1 MRTRNSNKAQATEE
15 PVALTP
21 AQETVIAQLL
31 AGKTQ
36 ADAAQ
41 EAGVRPEQVSR
52 WKSDD
57 PAFVAEYNRR
67 TLSLW
72 ESNRAELLDLAREA
86 RKTLRELLT
95 SENDSIRLR
104 AAVSILNAQ
113 QEPDRFMPTTP
124 GAVAKEQS
132 RAKVLDSLSFL

>member
-1 MRTRNSNKAQATEE
+1 MRTRNSKKAQATEE

-124 GAVAKEQS
+124 GAVAMEQS
-132 RAKVLDSLSFL
+132 RQKVLDSLSFL

>member
-1 MRTRNSNKAQATEE
+1 MRTRNSKKAQATEE

-124 GAVAKEQS
+124 QAVAKEQS
-132 RAKVLDSLSFL
+132 RQQVLDSLSFL

>member
-1 MRTRNSNKAQATEE
+1 MRTRNSKKAQATEE

-21 AQETVIAQLL
+21 AQEIVIAQLL

-124 GAVAKEQS
+124 GAVAMEQS
-132 RAKVLDSLSFL
+132 RQKVLDSLSFL

>member
-1 MRTRNSNKAQATEE
+1 MRARNGKKAQDVEE

-21 AQETVIAQLL
+21 VQETVIAHLL

-41 EAGVRPEQVSR
+41 EVGLRPEQVSR

-57 PAFVAEYNRR
+57 PTFVAEFNRR
-67 TLSLW
+67 TLALW
-72 ESNRAELLDLAREA
+72 DSNRAELLDLAREA
-86 RKTLRELLT
+86 RKTLRDLLT

-113 QEPDRFMPTTP
+113 REPARDLPTTP
-124 GAVAKEQS
+124 QAVAKERT
-132 RAKVLDSLSFL
+132 RASLFDDLIFG

>member
-1 MRTRNSNKAQATEE
+1 MGTRIRKNPQVTDE

-41 EAGVRPEQVSR
+41 EAGLRPEQVSR

-57 PAFVAEYNRR
+57 PLFIAEFNRR
-67 TLSLW
+67 TLGLW

-86 RKTLRELLT
+86 RKTLRDLLT

-113 QEPDRFMPTTP
+113 QEPAPELPITP
-124 GAVAKEQS
+124 QAVAKERS
-132 RAKVLDSLSFL
+132 RATLLDSLF

>member
-1 MRTRNSNKAQATEE
+1 MNARNGKKTQDVEE

-21 AQETVIAQLL
+21 AQEVVIAQLL

-41 EAGVRPEQVSR
+41 EAGLRPEQVSR
-52 WKSDD
+52 WKSSD
-57 PAFVAEYNRR
+57 PVFIAEFNRR
-67 TLSLW
+67 TLELW

-86 RKTLRELLT
+86 RKTLRNLLT

-113 QEPDRFMPTTP
+113 QQPAPGLPTTAQ
-124 GAVAKEQS
+124 AVDKEQR
-132 RAKVLDSLSFL
+132 RASLLDSLF